1 LISIGDRLTNDVMY
15 LLKNDEDLTV
25 DEVID
30 KVMKGEK
37 KGSVSIR
44 KHDLF

>member
-1 LISIGDRLTNDVMY
+1 MISIGDRLTNDVMY
-15 LLKNDEDLTV
+15 LLKNDGELTI

-30 KVMKGEK
+30 KVMKGQK